1 MRVLTAK
8 EVDMVSGAG
17 PTDAAACIGGGR
29 LGLSAGSA
37 FGAVG
42 GLAGAVIGC
51 GIGIAINNS

>member
-8 EVDMVSGAG
+8 EIDIVSGAG

-29 LGLSAGSA
+29 LGFSAGSA

-42 GLAGAVIGC
+42 GLAGAAFGC
-51 GIGIAINNS
+51 GIGLALNNS